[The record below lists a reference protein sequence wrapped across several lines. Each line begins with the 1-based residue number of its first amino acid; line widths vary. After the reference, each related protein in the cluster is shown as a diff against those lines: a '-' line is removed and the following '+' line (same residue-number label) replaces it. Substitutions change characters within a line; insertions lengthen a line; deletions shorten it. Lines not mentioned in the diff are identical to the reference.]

1 MRSAIGAAFLS
12 LALSTAAH
20 SNRQQPLQE
29 TILFPNPRGGH
40 AYSATW
46 KEVPSPDQIR
56 QALPKD
62 VDVVGDTDWMC
73 HVSLGG
79 GSMTARWKPL
89 GHAITDMKLRA
100 EEFSNYLCCPKLP
113 REMRDQQ
120 RSRKFQIGFS
130 KPGLKPADMSSCPPP
145 FCTPSVP
152 PPPPPPL
159 PHE

>member
-20 SNRQQPLQE
+20 SEPPGNRFQE

-40 AYSATW
+40 AAYGATW

-73 HVSLGG
+73 HVSLG
-79 GSMTARWKPL
+79 AAP
-89 GHAITDMKLRA
+89 
-100 EEFSNYLCCPKLP
+100 
-113 REMRDQQ
+113 
-120 RSRKFQIGFS
+120 
-130 KPGLKPADMSSCPPP
+130 
-145 FCTPSVP
+145 
-152 PPPPPPL
+152 
-159 PHE
+159 